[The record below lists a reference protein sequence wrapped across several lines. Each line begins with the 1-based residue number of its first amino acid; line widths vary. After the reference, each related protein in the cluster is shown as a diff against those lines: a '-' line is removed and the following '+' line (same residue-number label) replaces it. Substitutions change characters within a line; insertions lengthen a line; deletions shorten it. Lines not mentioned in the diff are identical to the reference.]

1 MALDPLEYIGD
12 GAGASKKPHACV
24 LVIFGASGDLTKRKL
39 IPALYNLA
47 LEKRLPERF
56 AVVGYARS
64 DMTHEA
70 FREKMREDVKEFSR
84 TGLQD
89 EAVWQQ
95 FASTLYYVRGGYDEN
110 DGFQTLKEF
119 VDGFDRGSRV
129 LPARVF
135 YLAIPPDLYGIAAER
150 IAAAGL
156 AHKES
161 DGETRCRVVIEK
173 PFGTDLQTARDLNHR
188 IHEVFDERQ
197 IYRIDHY
204 LGKETVQ
211 NLMALRF
218 ANALFEPLWNAA
230 HIDHVQITVAESLGV
245 EERAGYYDTAG
256 AMRDM
261 VQNHLLQLLCLVAM
275 EPPPSLEADAVRDE
289 KLKVLRA
296 LKPIGEANAASL
308 TVRGQYRAGA
318 SAGGAV
324 RGYLEELGSAGS
336 ETETFVALKAEV
348 ANWRWAGVPFYLR
361 TGKRLAARV
370 SEIVIGFRSVPHS
383 AFGEQVGP
391 LQPNRLVIR
400 LQPDE
405 GVKLW
410 LMIKDPGPGG
420 IRLSHVPLDMSF
432 AEAFKVRNPDAYER
446 LILDVVRGNQTL
458 FMRRDEVEAAWRW
471 VDPILQAWRAGKEGP
486 RPYTAG
492 TWGPSAAIALIE
504 RDGRTWQEDGA

>member
-1 MALDPLEYIGD
+1 MTSRVIPVAPF
-12 GAGASKKPHACV
+12 V
-24 LVIFGASGDLTKRKL
+24 LTVFGATGDLARRKL
-39 IPALYNLA
+39 LPALFHRDFA
-47 LEKRLPERF
+47 GQLPPE
-56 AVVGYARS
+56 ATIIGVARGA
-64 DMTHEA
+64 MT
-70 FREKMREDVKEFSR
+70 RE
-84 TGLQD
+84 
-89 EAVWQQ
+89 
-95 FASTLYYVRGGYDEN
+95 
-110 DGFQTLKEF
+110 EF
-119 VDGFDRGSRV
+119 VSLARAAIVEHVPASETAGPELDRFLTRLNYVTADAEGQDGWADLAAAISPYADRIQV
-129 LPARVF
+129 Y
-135 YLAIPPDLYGIAAER
+135 YLATAPHLFGPICER
-150 IAAAGL
+150 LGNFGL
-156 AHKES
+156 ARNDS
-161 DGETRCRVVIEK
+161 RVVIEK
-173 PFGTDLQTARDLNHR
+173 PIGKDLASAIRLNAA
-188 IHEVFDERQ
+188 IGKVFPEERV
-197 IYRIDHY
+197 YRIDHY

-275 EPPPSLEADAVRDE
+275 EPPPSLDADAVRDE

-296 LKPIGEANAASL
+296 LKPIDERNAASL

-324 RGYLEELGSAGS
+324 PGYLDELGSNAS
-336 ETETFVALKAEV
+336 QTETFVALKAEV

-361 TGKRLAARV
+361 TGKRLATRV
-370 SEIVIGFRSVPHS
+370 SEIVVGFRPVPHS
-383 AFGEQVGP
+383 AFSEQVG
-391 LQPNRLVIR
+391 QIRPNRLVIR

-471 VDPILQAWRAGKEGP
+471 VDPILEAWRNMNEQP

-492 TWGPSAAIALIE
+492 TWGPSASIALIE